1 MLPVSQRHLLP
12 GKIQNRAFVFWDTET
27 TGIDVKYEKIV
38 QMGAVAS
45 NGTRF
50 LRLVNPEKK
59 IPQTATAVH
68 GISDPMV
75 RNEPTF
81 REVWKD
87 FTAFVRKVELDGG
100 GHVGVILV
108 GHNSFNYDDL
118 ILTAE
123 LERIGQSIS
132 DLSPLEVLSGDTM
145 VAAREAKKRGGID
158 KDASIKLAELLRRC
172 CDGEELQNA
181 HDALA
186 DAEAVSKIVVTPIL
200 AAFVPSRPFAEATV
214 ELARRRANH
223 GKTAA
228 PTKKPRLEAPAPSDG
243 VGPPK
248 EEAPKKEPKRKPPST
263 LRCCHCRRWFS
274 RFFEHKCPSVIGLEK
289 AATADLKS
297 KCVSRS
303 VNVDDKSDH
312 FAHATTR

>member
-1 MLPVSQRHLLP
+1 MLPVSQRRLLP
-12 GKIQNRAFVFWDTET
+12 AKIRNRAFIFWDTET

-45 NGTRF
+45 NGTHF
-50 LRLVNPEKK
+50 LRLVNPERK
-59 IPQTATAVH
+59 IPQIAKAVH
-68 GISDPMV
+68 GISDEMV

-108 GHNSFNYDDL
+108 GHNTFNYDDL

-145 VAAREAKKRGGID
+145 AAAREAKKRGGIA
-158 KDASIKLAELLRRC
+158 KEASIKLAELLRRC

-200 AAFVPSRPFAEATV
+200 AAFVPSRPFVEATV
-214 ELARRRANH
+214 ELARRRANC
-223 GKTAA
+223 GKTISSADAA
-228 PTKKPRLEAPAPSDG
+228 PTKKPRLEVPAPSDV

-248 EEAPKKEPKRKPPST
+248 EEAPKNEIKMKPPST
-263 LRCCHCRRWFS
+263 LRCCHCRRCFS
-274 RFFEHKCPSVIGLEK
+274 RFFEHICPSAIGYKK
-289 AATADLKS
+289 ALNVDLKT

-303 VNVDDKSDH
+303 INVVV
-312 FAHATTR
+312 